1 MFNPNQLIDRLYGP
15 PKTIADKKLEDFKL
29 KNIPKPE
36 KPKNMV
42 ENEFENISFSEQYDK
57 QLDLLKQTKLIE
69 QLPSGEYGIIGI
81 DKKEYIIP
89 TLDDILQRMN
99 NNIEKFET
107 KIEQGFTKLLIV
119 PFAKKLYDPED
130 NNSLIEIYKK
140 TIADKHNNGKLLAT
154 SGDQLELDTNEPLWV
169 WKDGYSQSE
178 EGIIYFPKQYDR
190 DNHGGKTKSQLLQED
205 NLGFQ
210 ILLIEDLPDLP
221 AKDQEKTISGRT
233 QLEAGLT
240 PIQYLEKLANDPNYQ
255 NEQGLTAEAWL
266 TYAITHLQETNQ
278 VIDDWKGQG
287 KYCYNL
293 ATYFPF
299 SSDVSGGRWGRD
311 RQQAGLSR
319 VVVSSSDSDRSVR
332 PSVNI

>member
-15 PKTIADKKLEDFKL
+15 PKTTADKKLEDFKL

-36 KPKNMV
+36 KPQNMV
-42 ENEFENISFSEQYDK
+42 ENEFENINFSEQYDR

-81 DKKEYIIP
+81 DQKEYIIP
-89 TLDDILQRMN
+89 TLDEILQRMN

-119 PFAKKLYDPED
+119 PFAKKLHDPED
-130 NNSLIEIYKK
+130 SKSLTEIYKQ
-140 TIADKHNNGKLLAT
+140 TIIDKYNNDQLMAT
-154 SGDQLELDTNEPLWV
+154 SGDKLDLDTNKPLWV
-169 WKDGYSQSE
+169 WKDGYSQPE
-178 EGIIYFPKQYDR
+178 ENIIYFPKQYDK
-190 DNHGGKTKSQLLQED
+190 DNHGGKTKSQLLRDD

-210 ILLIEDLPDLP
+210 VLLIEDLPDLP
-221 AKDQEKTISGRT
+221 APGSGQTISDRT

-240 PIQYLEKLANDPNYQ
+240 PAQYLEKLTTDPNYQ

-278 VIDDWKGQG
+278 VIDDWQGQG

-299 SSDVSGGRWGRD
+299 SSPVSGGYW
-311 RQQAGLSR
+311 SR
-319 VVVSSSDSDRSVR
+319 GNRRAFLGGDDVSSSDSGNSVR